1 MGWGGAEAGPV
12 FRSQR
17 IPTTA
22 QPFVTWVLLEEG
34 GQLER
39 VKGWSCLGV
48 TEDPGWTPSLQKST
62 EAQRKM

>member
-1 MGWGGAEAGPV
+1 MGRGRGRACFQVTRNSDYSPAFRDLGA
-12 FRSQR
+12 F
-17 IPTTA
+17 
-22 QPFVTWVLLEEG
+22 EEG

-62 EAQRKM
+62 EAQREM